1 MLNFAGFEET
11 PAGTIEMDKVWAEAR
26 IVATEEGRFL
36 NLKDVEGNI
45 KASPIAPEGLGN
57 GSFGL
62 EGNR

>member
-1 MLNFAGFEET
+1 
-11 PAGTIEMDKVWAEAR
+11 
-26 IVATEEGRFL
+26 VAVEEGRFL